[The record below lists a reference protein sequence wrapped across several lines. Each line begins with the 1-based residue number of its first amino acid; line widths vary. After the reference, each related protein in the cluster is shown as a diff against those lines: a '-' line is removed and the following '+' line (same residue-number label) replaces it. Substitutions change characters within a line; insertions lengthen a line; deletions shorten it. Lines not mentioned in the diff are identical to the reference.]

1 MLEKLDKDRN
11 KIKEWMNEDDK
22 KEINQMA
29 DNVTKKESEIKELNS
44 QKEFKGINGSDKI
57 SSDNPI
63 QEQERRFILKKLQK
77 ELIEFKRKSRGDISW
92 LKKLDILEFD
102 KEKLSELC
110 DIIERCGENLSFLV
124 YSQYK
129 FRKLHMLH
137 NKYYENVEEK
147 SRGRYDVDVNLECAN
162 VLLFVTQVN
171 YLHLLYR
178 STMKS

>member
-1 MLEKLDKDRN
+1 
-11 KIKEWMNEDDK
+11 MNEKDK
-22 KEINQMA
+22 EKITQMKKNVEQKEN
-29 DNVTKKESEIKELNS
+29 EIKELNS
-44 QKEFKGINGSDKI
+44 QKEFKDINGHDKI

-63 QEQERRFILKKLQK
+63 QEQERRFKLKKLQK
-77 ELIEFKRKSRGDISW
+77 ELIEFKRKNRGDISW
-92 LKKLDILEFD
+92 LKNLDILKFD

-110 DIIERCGENLSFLV
+110 GIIERCGENLSFLV

-129 FRKLHMLH
+129 FRKLHMLS

-162 VLLFVTQVN
+162 VFLFVTQVN

-178 STMKS
+178 LMMKS